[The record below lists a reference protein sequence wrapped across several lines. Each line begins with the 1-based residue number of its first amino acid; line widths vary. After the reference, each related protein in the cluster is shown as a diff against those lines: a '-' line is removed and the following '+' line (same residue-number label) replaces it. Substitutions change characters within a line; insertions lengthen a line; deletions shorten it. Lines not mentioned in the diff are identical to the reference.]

1 VRTLFSENSWTIGE
15 DDLAD
20 EHHHHHDDAAPL
32 FEPTPDSQPP
42 LLSKQRRS
50 LPDFVAEHDPLFDN
64 DDDADFDHEPL
75 FAPPKSGS
83 GSARH
88 SATMN
93 NSSAPININAARWSN
108 STNSPRNHT
117 STLTSALQQA
127 GNGAATLTQPGSVD
141 FGNGLGTGL
150 QDSSRGDAMM
160 TGTSYMG
167 SGAQPISVQN
177 RTRRESNTG
186 SFINGMSWG
195 PGSLPS
201 GSWVNE

>member
-15 DDLAD
+15 DDL
-20 EHHHHHDDAAPL
+20 HDAPL
-32 FEPTPDSQPP
+32 FDDEPSPNSLPARE
-42 LLSKQRRS
+42 QRALIASRKS
-50 LPDFVAEHDPLFDN
+50 LPDFVDAAVL
-64 DDDADFDHEPL
+64 DDDIDDDEPL

-88 SATMN
+88 SAIM
-93 NSSAPININAARWSN
+93 NSSAPININAARWS
-108 STNSPRNHT
+108 SSNSPRNHT

-141 FGNGLGTGL
+141 FGNGLGAGL